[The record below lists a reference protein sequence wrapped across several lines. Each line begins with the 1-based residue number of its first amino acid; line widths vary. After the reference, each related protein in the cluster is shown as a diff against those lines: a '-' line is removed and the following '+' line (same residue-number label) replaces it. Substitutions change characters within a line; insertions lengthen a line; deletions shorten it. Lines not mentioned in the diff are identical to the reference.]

1 MLTSPQT
8 ITIDGVAHSL
18 SRINQDSFGSVYLKK
33 AAGAE
38 YRLVIRHSYEKA
50 GLKGQYERHNAELT
64 VTTWDLE
71 GNQKVVQSYAVIR
84 KLRGTADDDAVDVNA
99 ALNTWLN
106 TNGTSIVGWE
116 S

>member
-8 ITIDGVAHSL
+8 ITIDGVDHSL

-33 AAGAE
+33 ATNAE

-50 GLKGQYERHNAELT
+50 SATGQYERHNAELT
-64 VTTWDLE
+64 VTTWDVD
-71 GNQKVVQSYAVIR
+71 GKQTVVQSYAVIR
-84 KLRGTADDDAVDVNA
+84 KLRGTADDTSVDVNA
-99 ALNTWLN
+99 GLNNWLN
-106 TNGTSIVGWE
+106 TNGTAIVGWE